1 MTCTNILYY
10 IQIILLFYTDFI
22 FYRTTA
28 LYARILWIM
37 IGECSVISLQHNGLK
52 LTISACSSW
61 FWSVI
66 STAVYHWIDH
76 VIKSIGV
83 FATFSVSWNMSF
95 LTLVGRVVEGTSV
108 WNRRCKIGYNASIT
122 FTNGDSFF
130 SFSGWKIITS
140 IYSVYQDRVRGHQ
153 DLVLTAI

>member
-1 MTCTNILYY
+1 MRDHFILYTDY
-10 IQIILLFYTDFI
+10 FIFYTDFI
-22 FYRTTA
+22 FYRTMA

-37 IGECSVISLQHNGLK
+37 IGECSVISLQQNCLK
-52 LTISACSSW
+52 LTISACTSW

-108 WNRRCKIGYNASIT
+108 WNRRCKIGDNTSIT

-130 SFSGWKIITS
+130 SFSGWKLLFRFIRYIRTVCAVTRCLQLS
-140 IYSVYQDRVRGHQ
+140 GEPC
-153 DLVLTAI
+153 